1 MPGAKFCRSAG
12 FLGRGEGQCQGWDH
26 CLGLSRPSH
35 THMHTPVEEK
45 PPLRISKATGVYKLS
60 YWQGECGP
68 LSGDGAE
75 KLTLPSVISQERGS
89 GRLQRESRLTSH
101 GQAASSQFPYSFWV
115 TSDPIL

>member
-1 MPGAKFCRSAG
+1 MPG
-12 FLGRGEGQCQGWDH
+12 LGSLPRLKQAFT
-26 CLGLSRPSH
+26 H

-101 GQAASSQFPYSFWV
+101 GVGRLLPVPLLLLLPGY
-115 TSDPIL
+115 I